1 MTAAEDIGSFDALV
15 DDEDRGIKILVCH
28 PFLLQHLNGARS
40 YGWLNVSGE
49 RWRGL
54 GRPLK
59 AFRARVRSSP
69 EEARPPPP

>member
-40 YGWLNVSGE
+40 YGWLNLSGE
-49 RWRGL
+49 RCNLRERG
-54 GRPLK
+54 GFFPQV
-59 AFRARVRSSP
+59 ARRLFCSWQS
-69 EEARPPPP
+69 RGF